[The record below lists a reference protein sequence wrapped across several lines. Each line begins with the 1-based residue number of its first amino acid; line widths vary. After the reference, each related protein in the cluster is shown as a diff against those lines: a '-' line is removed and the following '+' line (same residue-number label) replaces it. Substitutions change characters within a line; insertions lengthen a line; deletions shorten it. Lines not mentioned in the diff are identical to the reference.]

1 MEKLD
6 FEIRLISNTTALCPE
21 VRVAIDHINYF
32 AGEILG
38 EEVIKFTASVA
49 DNFNLNISYAGNNAR
64 NLILDDQGMPTNSVQ
79 ITVDY
84 IQIEGIDITQI
95 AYKNSKFKV
104 DNTEKYIDQYEL
116 TECMDLGLHGVWTM
130 HVQSPV
136 YIWILENL

>member
-6 FEIRLISNTTALCPE
+6 FEIKLLSNTTTLCPE
-21 VRVAIDHINYF
+21 VRLGIDHIDYF
-32 AGEILG
+32 AGQVLG

-64 NLILDDQGMPTNSVQ
+64 NLILDDKGMPTNSVQ
-79 ITVDY
+79 ITVDN
-84 IQIEGIDITQI
+84 IQIEGIDVTQI
-95 AYKNSKFKV
+95 AYNKSKFKV

-130 HVQSPV
+130 HIQSPV
-136 YIWILENL
+136 YIWMLENL